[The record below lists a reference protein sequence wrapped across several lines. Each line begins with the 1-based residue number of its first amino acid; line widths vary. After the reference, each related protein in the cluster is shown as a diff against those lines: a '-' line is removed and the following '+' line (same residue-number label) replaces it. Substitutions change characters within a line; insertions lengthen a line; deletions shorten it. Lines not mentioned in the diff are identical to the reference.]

1 MNARRWKHKMMLDVH
16 HTLMRILCSRPTPPL
31 TFSKREKKCFITY
44 AMYLLINSLIQKMCI

>member
-1 MNARRWKHKMMLDVH
+1 MMLDVH